1 MKKVLLVLGMVA
13 LTFSMNAQETYKDYS
28 KGETQLVIK
37 EGKSQGTMY
46 MDLGDIG
53 LILTVK
59 DRERYGMFLTES
71 YAKFSEWK
79 DVALENEV
87 KELTKEIKKF
97 SVRAYFKY
105 GSKWCFSTAKMQS
118 SIYIVD
124 GEIRMYVYVGKMV
137 ASTNQFMESESE
149 LIFLNEDDIKEILEV
164 MNEEEISA
172 FLNKTNS
179 TEDLFKN

>member
-53 LILTVK
+53 LILNAK
-59 DRERYGMFLTES
+59 DREKYGIFLTES

-79 DVALENEV
+79 EVALENEV
-87 KELTKEIKKF
+87 KELTKEIKKI
-97 SVRAYFKY
+97 SVPSYFKY
-105 GSKWCFSTAKMQS
+105 GSKWCFSTANMNT

-124 GEIRMYVYVGKMV
+124 GEIRMYAYIGKMK
-137 ASTNQFMESESE
+137 ASANQFMVSKSE
-149 LIFLNEDDIKEILEV
+149 LTFLTEDDIKEILEV
-164 MNEEEISA
+164 MNEEEINA